1 MQQIVIIGGGGHS
14 KVLIEI
20 IKLSGQYEISGILDP
35 KLKAGTSISGISLLG
50 SDEMLNE
57 LYAKGVEN
65 ACIAVGSTK
74 DNSKKRMLYEKVK
87 HMGFSVPYLI
97 HPKAIVS
104 GGIGISEGTQIMA
117 GAIIQAD
124 SLIGENTII
133 NTGSIIEHD
142 CRIGRHAHI
151 CPGAVISGG
160 CVVGDGAFVGA
171 GATVIQGINIGN
183 NAVIAAGAVVINDV
197 PDSSIVRGVPA
208 K

>member
-14 KVLIEI
+14 RVLIEI
-20 IKLSGQYEISGILDP
+20 IKLSGQYEISGILDQ
-35 KLKAGTSISGISLLG
+35 KLKAGTSISGIPLLG

-57 LYAKGVEN
+57 LYARGVKN
-65 ACIAVGSTK
+65 ACIAIGSIK
-74 DNSKKRMLYEKVK
+74 SNNKRRMLYERVK
-87 HMGFSVPYLI
+87 HIGFSVPYLI

-104 GGIGISEGTQIMA
+104 QDICISEGAQIMA

-124 SLIGENTII
+124 SSIGENTII

-142 CRIGRHAHI
+142 CKICSHTHI
-151 CPGAVISGG
+151 CSGAVIAGG

-171 GATVIQGINIGN
+171 GATVIQGIRIGN

-197 PDSSIVRGVPA
+197 PDGSIVRGVPA